1 MTTVIKTFKYRLRPT
16 KKQIRIMNHWLD
28 ECRWLYNHFL
38 EERITTYEDLGVSIS
53 FNGQAIALPDLKRER
68 HTLDDVH
75 SQVLVDVAKRVDRSF
90 KNFYRRVREAK
101 EKPGFPRFQGKGRY
115 NSFTFPQL
123 GFKLINDKKLHLSK
137 IGDIKIVL
145 HMPIEGNIKTC
156 TIKRSTTDKWYVS
169 FVCECESIPLPKNN
183 NAVGVDVGLNSFATI
198 STGEYV
204 DNPRF
209 FRQDEKALVKAHRKL
224 SNANKGTPERAKRR
238 KIVARTYE
246 RIRFRR
252 QNFCHQVSRNLIDDF
267 GTIVIEDLNVKKMI
281 QDLHIAKSIHDA
293 AWSELFRQL
302 TYKAEWAGRKLVI
315 VDPAYTSQTCSKCGY
330 RQKMPLNKR
339 IYCCPKCGQQIDRD
353 HNAAINILKLGLC
366 SQTHSDYHFQDAIA
380 S

>member
-1 MTTVIKTFKYRLRPT
+1 MATVIKTFKYRLQPT
-16 KKQIRIMNHWLD
+16 KKQIRTMNHWLD

-38 EERITTYEDLGVSIS
+38 EERIKTYEDLGVSIS
-53 FNGQAIALPDLKRER
+53 FNGQAIALPDLKKER
-68 HTLDDVH
+68 HSLTDIY
-75 SQVLVDVAKRVDRSF
+75 SQVLTDVAKRVDRSF
-90 KNFYRRVREAK
+90 RNFFRRVKEAK
-101 EKPGFPRFQGKGRY
+101 EKPGYPRFRGKGRY
-115 NSFTFPQL
+115 NSFTFIQY
-123 GFKLINDKKLHLSK
+123 GFKLINNKKLSLSK

-169 FVCECESIPLPKNN
+169 FVCECESTSLPVNN
-183 NAVGVDVGLNSFATI
+183 NAVGVDVGLNSFVTI
-198 STGEYV
+198 STGDYV

-209 FRQDEKALVKAHRKL
+209 FRQDEKALAKAQRKL
-224 SNANKGTPERAKRR
+224 SKANKGTPERAKRR
-238 KIVARTYE
+238 KVVARTYE

-281 QDLHIAKSIHDA
+281 QDLHIAKSIQDA

-315 VDPAYTSQTCSKCGY
+315 VNPAYTSQTCSKCGY
-330 RQKMPLNKR
+330 IQKMPLNKR
-339 IYCCPKCGQQIDRD
+339 MYCCPKCGQQIDRD
-353 HNAAINILKLGLC
+353 HNAAINILRLGLH
-366 SQTHSDYHFQDAIA
+366 SHIHSDYHFQDAIA

>member
-1 MTTVIKTFKYRLRPT
+1 
-16 KKQIRIMNHWLD
+16 MNHWLD

-38 EERITTYEDLGVSIS
+38 EEHIQTYKEFGIS
-53 FNGQAIALPDLKRER
+53 LNFNGQAIALPDLKRER
-68 HTLDDVH
+68 PTLNNVYG
-75 SQVLVDVAKRVDRSF
+75 QVLQDVAKRVDRSF
-90 KNFYRRVREAK
+90 KNFFRRAKAK
-101 EKPGFPRFQGKGRY
+101 ENNGFPRFQGRGRY

-156 TIKRSTTDKWYVS
+156 TIKRSTTNKWYVS
-169 FVCECESIPLPKNN
+169 FICECESIPLPKNN
-183 NAVGVDVGLNSFATI
+183 NAVGVDVGLDSFATI
-198 STGEYV
+198 STGEYI

-209 FRQDEKALVKAHRKL
+209 FRQDEKALAKAHRKL
-224 SNANKGTPERAKRR
+224 SKANKGTSERANRR
-238 KIVARTYE
+238 KVVARIYE

-267 GTIVIEDLNVKKMI
+267 GTIVIEDLNVRKMI
-281 QDLHIAKSIHDA
+281 QNLHIAKSIQDA

-330 RQKMPLNKR
+330 IQKMPLNKR

-353 HNAAINILKLGLC
+353 HNAAINILRLGLH
-366 SQTHSDYHFQDAIA
+366 SHIHSDYHFQDAIA

>member
-1 MTTVIKTFKYRLRPT
+1 MTIIKTFKYRLSPT
-16 KKQIRIMNHWLD
+16 KKQIRIINQWLD

-38 EERITTYEDLGVSIS
+38 EERINTYKDIGVSIS
-53 FNGQAIALPDLKRER
+53 YNGQGIALPDLKRER
-68 HTLDDVH
+68 PTLTKVYG
-75 SQVLVDVAKRVDRSF
+75 QVLQDVAKRVDRSF
-90 KNFYRRVREAK
+90 KIFYRRVKEAK

-123 GFKLINDKKLHLSK
+123 GFKLINDKKLRLSK

-145 HMPIEGNIKTC
+145 HRPIEGNIKNC

-169 FVCECESIPLPKNN
+169 FTCECESTPLPVNN
-183 NAVGVDVGLNSFATI
+183 NAVGVDVGLNSFVTI
-198 STGEYV
+198 STGDYV

-209 FRQDEKALVKAHRKL
+209 FRQDEKALAKAYRKL
-224 SNANKGTPERAKRR
+224 SKANKGTPERAKRR
-238 KIVARTYE
+238 KVVARIHE

-281 QDLHIAKSIHDA
+281 QTPNIAKSIQDA

-315 VDPAYTSQTCSKCGY
+315 VNPAYTSQTCSKCGY

-339 IYCCPKCGQQIDRD
+339 IYCCPNCGQQIDRD
-353 HNAAINILKLGLC
+353 HNAAINILRLGMC

>member
-1 MTTVIKTFKYRLRPT
+1 MANIIKTFKYRIYPT
-16 KKQIRIMNHWLD
+16 KKQIRTMNYWLD

-38 EERITTYEDLGVSIS
+38 EERINAYKDFEMSIGY
-53 FNGQAIALPDLKRER
+53 NGQGIALPDIKRER
-68 HTLDDVH
+68 PTITKVFG
-75 SQVLVDVAKRVDRSF
+75 QVLQDVAKRVDRSF
-90 KNFYRRVREAK
+90 KNFYRRVKEAK

-115 NSFTFPQL
+115 NSFTFPQH
-123 GFKLINDKKLHLSK
+123 GFKLINDKKLRLSK

-156 TIKRSTTDKWYVS
+156 TIKRSATNKWYVS
-169 FVCECESIPLPKNN
+169 FTCKCESIPLSVNN
-183 NAVGVDVGLNSFATI
+183 NTVGVDVGLDPFVTI
-198 STGEYV
+198 STGDYI

-209 FRQDEKALVKAHRKL
+209 FRQDEKTLAKAQRKL
-224 SNANKGTPERAKRR
+224 SKANEKTPERAKRR
-238 KIVARTYE
+238 KVVARIHE

-267 GTIVIEDLNVKKMI
+267 DTIVIEDLDVKKMM
-281 QDLHIAKSIHDA
+281 QNSYFAKSIQDA

-315 VDPAYTSQTCSKCGY
+315 VNPAYTSQTCSKCGY
-330 RQKMPLNKR
+330 RQKMPLSKR
-339 IYCCPKCGQQIDRD
+339 IYSCPNCGQQIDRD
-353 HNAAINILKLGLC
+353 YNAAINILRLGLC
-366 SQTHSDYHFQDAIA
+366 SYIHSDYHFQDAIA

>member
-1 MTTVIKTFKYRLRPT
+1 
-16 KKQIRIMNHWLD
+16 MNHWLD

-38 EERITTYEDLGVSIS
+38 EERINTYKDIGVSIN
-53 FNGQAIALPDLKRER
+53 FNGQSIALPDLKRER
-68 HTLDDVH
+68 PTLDDVYG
-75 SQVLVDVAKRVDRSF
+75 QVLTNVAKRVNQSF
-90 KNFYRRVREAK
+90 QNFYRRVKKAK

-115 NSFTFPQL
+115 NSFTFPQY
-123 GFKLINDKKLHLSK
+123 GFKLIDDKKLRLSK

-145 HMPIEGNIKTC
+145 HMPIEGNIKNC

-169 FVCECESIPLPKNN
+169 FICECDKPIPLPVNN
-183 NAVGVDVGLNSFATI
+183 NTVGVDVGLDSFVTI

-209 FRQDEKALVKAHRKL
+209 FRQDEKTLAKAQRKL
-224 SNANKGTPERAKRR
+224 SKANEKTPERAKRR
-238 KIVARTYE
+238 KVVARIHE
-246 RIRFRR
+246 RIKFRR
-252 QNFCHQVSRNLIDDF
+252 RNFCHQVSRNLIDDF

-281 QDLHIAKSIHDA
+281 QDLHITKSIQDA

-315 VDPAYTSQTCSKCGY
+315 VDPAYTSQTCSKCGC

-353 HNAAINILKLGLC
+353 YNAAINILRLGLY
-366 SQTHSDYHFQDAIA
+366 SHIHSDYHFQDAIA

>member
-1 MTTVIKTFKYRLRPT
+1 MATVIKTFKYRLQPT
-16 KKQIRIMNHWLD
+16 KKQIRTMNHWLD

-38 EERITTYEDLGVSIS
+38 EERIKTYEDLGVSIS
-53 FNGQAIALPDLKRER
+53 FNGQAIALPDLKKER
-68 HTLDDVH
+68 HSLTDIY
-75 SQVLVDVAKRVDRSF
+75 SQVLTDVAKRVDRSF
-90 KNFYRRVREAK
+90 RNFFRRVKEAK
-101 EKPGFPRFQGKGRY
+101 EKPGYPRFRGKGRY
-115 NSFTFPQL
+115 NSFTFIQY
-123 GFKLINDKKLHLSK
+123 GFKLINNKKLSLSK

-169 FVCECESIPLPKNN
+169 FVCECESTSLPVNN
-183 NAVGVDVGLNSFATI
+183 NAVGVDVGLNSFVTI
-198 STGEYV
+198 STGDYV

-209 FRQDEKALVKAHRKL
+209 FRQDEKALAKAQRKL
-224 SNANKGTPERAKRR
+224 SKANKGTPERAKRR
-238 KIVARTYE
+238 KVVARIHE

-267 GTIVIEDLNVKKMI
+267 DTIVIEDLNVKKMI
-281 QDLHIAKSIHDA
+281 QNLHIAKSIQDA

-315 VDPAYTSQTCSKCGY
+315 VNPAYTSQTCSKCGY
-330 RQKMPLNKR
+330 RQEMPLNKR
-339 IYCCPKCGQQIDRD
+339 IYCCSNCGQQIDRD
-353 HNAAINILKLGLC
+353 HNAAINILTLGLH
-366 SQTHSDYHFQDAIA
+366 SHIHSDYHFQDAVA

>member
-1 MTTVIKTFKYRLRPT
+1 
-16 KKQIRIMNHWLD
+16 MNHWLD

-38 EERITTYEDLGVSIS
+38 EERINAYKEFGISINY
-53 FNGQAIALPDLKRER
+53 NGQAIALPDIKRER
-68 HTLDDVH
+68 RTLTNIY
-75 SQVLVDVAKRVDRSF
+75 SEVLQNVAKRVDISF
-90 KNFYRRVREAK
+90 RNFFRRVKKAK

-115 NSFTFPQL
+115 NSFTFPQC
-123 GFKLINDKKLHLSK
+123 GFKLINDKKLHISK

-145 HMPIEGNIKTC
+145 HRPIDGNIKTC

-169 FVCECESIPLPKNN
+169 FTCECESTPLPVND
-183 NAVGVDVGLNSFATI
+183 NAVGVDVGLDSFVTI
-198 STGEYV
+198 STGDYV

-209 FRQDEKALVKAHRKL
+209 FRRDEKALAKAHRKL
-224 SNANKGTPERAKRR
+224 SKANKGTPERAKRR
-238 KIVARTYE
+238 KVVARTYE

-281 QDLHIAKSIHDA
+281 QDLHIAKSIQDA

-315 VDPAYTSQTCSKCGY
+315 VNPAYTSQTCSKCGY
-330 RQKMPLNKR
+330 IQKMPLNKR
-339 IYCCPKCGQQIDRD
+339 MYCCPKCGQQIDRD
-353 HNAAINILKLGLC
+353 HNAAINILRLGLH
-366 SQTHSDYHFQDAIA
+366 SHIHSDYHFQDAIA

>member
-1 MTTVIKTFKYRLRPT
+1 MTIIKTFKYRIYPT

-38 EERITTYEDLGVSIS
+38 EERINTYKESGIS
-53 FNGQAIALPDLKRER
+53 LDFNGQAIALPDLKKER
-68 HTLDDVH
+68 HTLTNVYG
-75 SQVLVDVAKRVDRSF
+75 QVLINVAKRVDISF
-90 KNFYRRVREAK
+90 KNFFRRVKEAK
-101 EKPGFPRFQGKGRY
+101 EKPGFPRFRGKGRY
-115 NSFTFPQL
+115 NSFTFTQR
-123 GFKLINDKKLHLSK
+123 GFKLTNDKKLRLSK

-145 HMPIEGNIKTC
+145 HMPIEGKIKTC
-156 TIKRSTTDKWYVS
+156 TIKRSSTDKWYVS
-169 FVCECESIPLPKNN
+169 FICECDKPIPLPAKN
-183 NAVGVDVGLNSFATI
+183 NAVGVDVGLDSFVTI

-209 FRQDEKALVKAHRKL
+209 FRQDEKALAKAQRKL
-224 SNANKGTPERAKRR
+224 SKANKGTPERAKRR
-238 KIVARTYE
+238 KVVARIHE
-246 RIRFRR
+246 RITFRR

-267 GTIVIEDLNVKKMI
+267 DTIVIEDINVRKMI
-281 QDLHIAKSIHDA
+281 QNSHIAKSIQDA

-330 RQKMPLNKR
+330 RQEMPLNKR
-339 IYCCPKCGQQIDRD
+339 IYCCPNCGQQIDRD
-353 HNAAINILKLGLC
+353 HNAAINILRLGLC